1 MSPGLS
7 GGVDWERRWRMPEF
21 ARLQDGTPYR
31 RFQPPLPLDER
42 WTLPDEGEGA
52 DLRARWAERRQWL
65 ERAGRFES
73 CIAATLDR
81 WAEDGTLPRRIPGA
95 GTSAEELLLSAACDA
110 AIVAYLDPNDA
121 SKAMPDLPTETARA
135 TAARILL
142 RPLVNDADLTPA
154 DFAQLQALI
163 CPKLRPSELHG
174 AKHDKPPNGGRG
186 RFRVHR
192 AMVLGTDRV
201 FKEAA
206 PPERVITLMV
216 EVVNANARSR
226 RAGVPAIVRAAWI
239 VYAVSVVHPFYDGNG
254 RIARLAGSLALI
266 RRRKLPFILP
276 PHTHDRYMDAMGAA
290 RRGEPRALIDLVAE
304 AQHRL
309 MASCLDSGLGH
320 C

>member
-1 MSPGLS
+1 
-7 GGVDWERRWRMPEF
+7 MPEF
-21 ARLQDGTPYR
+21 AHLQDGTPYR

-42 WTLPDEGEGA
+42 WTLPDDGEGA
-52 DLRARWAERRQWL
+52 DLRARWTEHRQRL
-65 ERAGRFES
+65 EGIGRFDEF
-73 CIAATLDR
+73 IARVLGR
-81 WAEDGTLPRRIPGA
+81 WAEDGTLARPIPGA
-95 GTSAEELLLSAACDA
+95 GLNAAELLLSAACDA
-110 AIVAYLDPNDA
+110 AVVAYLDPNDA
-121 SKAMPDLPTETARA
+121 SKAVPDLPTETARS

-142 RPLVNDADLTPA
+142 RPLVHDADLTPA

-163 CPKLRPSELHG
+163 CPKLKPSELHG

-192 AMVLGTDRV
+192 AMVLGSDRV

-216 EVVNANARSR
+216 EVVNANARAR

-276 PHTHDRYMDAMGAA
+276 PDSHGRYMDAMGAA
-290 RRGEPRALIDLVAE
+290 RRGEPRTLIDLVAQ

-309 MASCLDSGLGH
+309 MASCLDAGAGH
-320 C
+320 W